1 MNTHMLGEDV
11 RRRMH
16 TPLADL
22 AYLQQRP
29 IVLMPRGLRRRLA
42 RRRANAATEHPAAGH
57 RPVPHEPGGEPA
69 HR

>member
-22 AYLQQRP
+22 VYLQQRP
-29 IVLMPRGLRRRLA
+29 IVLMPRGLRRRLS
-42 RRRANAATEHPAAGH
+42 RRRADEGTEHRAAHH
-57 RPVPHEPGGEPA
+57 RPAPHGPGGDPT
-69 HR
+69 HH

>member
-1 MNTHMLGEDV
+1 MNPHMLGEDV

-29 IVLMPRGLRRRLA
+29 IVLMPRGLRRRLS
-42 RRRANAATEHPAAGH
+42 RRRADAGTEPPSGRH
-57 RPVPHEPGGEPA
+57 RTAPHGPGGDPA
-69 HR
+69 HH